1 MGICGSYA
9 RVSLSTWGQDSRHNQ
24 VSEMRSE
31 SQVWS
36 ARGDG
41 QRQCLSHVSAERTT
55 LDTSGTHAVDVETK
69 TQRPDQSSS
78 SSPRM
83 EQPLAKADAL
93 PHHCKK
99 QTPVCWESRNRMT
112 KNRPQINCFLK
123 NLSDAQWTG
132 FHILFRFAFSQ
143 VRNEGLWTRWGQLHD
158 RINFFFFF

>member
-9 RVSLSTWGQDSRHNQ
+9 RVSLGTWGQDSRHSQ

-36 ARGDG
+36 TREDG

-55 LDTSGTHAVDVETK
+55 LDTSGTHAVYVETK
-69 TQRPDQSSS
+69 TQRPDQISSS
-78 SSPRM
+78 SLRM

-99 QTPVCWESRNRMT
+99 TNSSMLGEQKQNDQ
-112 KNRPQINCFLK
+112 K
-123 NLSDAQWTG
+123 
-132 FHILFRFAFSQ
+132 
-143 VRNEGLWTRWGQLHD
+143 
-158 RINFFFFF
+158 

>member
-9 RVSLSTWGQDSRHNQ
+9 RVSLSTWGQDSRHSQ

-93 PHHCKK
+93 AWGGSPSTEQPLGRGSVLSRIRD
-99 QTPVCWESRNRMT
+99 QTHISWIDRWLFLPVCLQGSSSTNFWEVNV
-112 KNRPQINCFLK
+112 INL
-123 NLSDAQWTG
+123 AWY
-132 FHILFRFAFSQ
+132 
-143 VRNEGLWTRWGQLHD
+143 
-158 RINFFFFF
+158 